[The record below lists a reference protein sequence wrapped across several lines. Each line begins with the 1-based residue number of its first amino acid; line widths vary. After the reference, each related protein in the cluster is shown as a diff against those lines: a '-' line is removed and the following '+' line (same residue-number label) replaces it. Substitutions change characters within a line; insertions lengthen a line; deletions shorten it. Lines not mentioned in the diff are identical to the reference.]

1 METFTVR
8 HGAWVVVGDG
18 KKALVLNNE
27 GDADLLNLRRVSV
40 RENDNPATRD
50 QGTDQPGRAS
60 GPAGANPGV
69 IAQTDWH
76 QIEEDRFAASLAEDI
91 NNAAR
96 EQLFKDLIVVAPP
109 KTLAELRREFAKDTQ
124 KRIVGELAKDYTH
137 HTIPEIEK
145 LLLSHRPESIE
156 GRV

>member
-18 KKALVLNNE
+18 KKGLVLHNE
-27 GDADLLNLRRVSV
+27 GDAELLNLRRVSV
-40 RENDNPATRD
+40 RESDNPATRD
-50 QGTDQPGRAS
+50 QGTDSPGRSTAPTGIRAS
-60 GPAGANPGV
+60 A

-76 QIEEDRFAASLAEDI
+76 QIEEDRFAASLADDI
-91 NNAAR
+91 NAAAR

-109 KTLAELRREFAKDTQ
+109 KTLAELRKEFAKDTQ

-137 HTIPEIEK
+137 HTIPEIES
-145 LLLSHRPESIE
+145 LLLTHRPQ
-156 GRV
+156 

>member
-18 KKALVLNNE
+18 KKALVLHNE
-27 GDADLLNLRRVSV
+27 GDGELLNLRRVSV

-50 QGTDQPGRAS
+50 QGTDSPGRTS
-60 GPAGANPGV
+60 NPAHGGNSSL
-69 IAQTDWH
+69 AQTEWH
-76 QIEEDRFAASLAEDI
+76 RIEEDRFAASLAEDI
-91 NNAAR
+91 NAAAR

-109 KTLAELRREFAKDTQ
+109 KTLAELRKEFGKETQ

-137 HTIPEIEK
+137 HTLAEIET
-145 LLLSHRPESIE
+145 LLLTHRPH
-156 GRV
+156 

>member
-8 HGAWVVVGDG
+8 HGAWVVIGDG

-27 GDADLLNLRRVSV
+27 GDAELLNLRRVSV

-50 QGTDQPGRAS
+50 QGTDSPGRSTSPNGGGAAS
-60 GPAGANPGV
+60 

-76 QIEEDRFAASLAEDI
+76 QIEEDRFAASLAQDI
-91 NNAAR
+91 NTAAR

-109 KTLAELRREFAKDTQ
+109 KTLAELRKEFGKDTQ

-137 HTIPEIEK
+137 HTIPEIES
-145 LLLSHRPESIE
+145 LLLTHRPQ
-156 GRV
+156 

>member
-18 KKALVLNNE
+18 KKALVLHNE
-27 GDADLLNLRRVSV
+27 GDAELLNLRRVSV
-40 RENDNPATRD
+40 RENANPATRE
-50 QGTDQPGRAS
+50 QGSDAPGRS
-60 GPAGANPGV
+60 NTPTGIGS

-76 QIEEDRFAASLAEDI
+76 QIEEDRFAASLADDI
-91 NNAAR
+91 NAAAR

-109 KTLAELRREFAKDTQ
+109 KTLAELRKEFAKDTQ

-137 HTIPEIEK
+137 HTIPEIES
-145 LLLSHRPESIE
+145 LLLTHRPQ
-156 GRV
+156 

>member
-8 HGAWVVVGDG
+8 HGAWVVIGDG
-18 KKALVLNNE
+18 KKALVLHNE
-27 GDADLLNLRRVSV
+27 GDAELPNLRRVSV
-40 RENDNPATRD
+40 RETDNPPTRD
-50 QGTDQPGRAS
+50 QGADQPGRAP
-60 GPAGANPGV
+60 GPNGISPGA

-76 QIEEDRFAASLAEDI
+76 QIEEARFAASLADDI

-96 EQLFKDLIVVAPP
+96 EQLFKELIVVAPP
-109 KTLAELRREFAKDTQ
+109 KTLAELRNAFGKDTQ

-145 LLLSHRPESIE
+145 LLLTHRPEPIE
-156 GRV
+156 GRT